1 MYDMRMTWV
10 VIGLGNPDEEYARTR
25 HNAGRMMVQKF
36 AEKHGFSEWKEES
49 RARSFI
55 ARGMIGKSI
64 AVAVLPNTYMNKS
77 GLAALHYIKSV
88 KAAEKLVVVYDD
100 LDLPLGAIKIS
111 FDRGSGGHKGIDSI
125 AAAVKTKRFVRIR
138 LGISKENKDG
148 VAKKPQG
155 EAEVE
160 KFILGEFKADEMQA
174 LKSVFKKAGEAL
186 ELIVSDGREIA
197 MNKFN

>member
-1 MYDMRMTWV
+1 MTWV
-10 VIGLGNPDEEYARTR
+10 IIGLGNPDEEYARTR

-55 ARGMIGKSI
+55 ARGMIGKNI

-77 GLAALHYIKSV
+77 GIAAAHYVKSV
-88 KAAEKLVVVYDD
+88 KAAEKLIAVYDE
-100 LDLPLGAIKIS
+100 LDLPLGVIKIS
-111 FDRGSGGHKGIDSI
+111 FDRGSGGHRGVDSI
-125 AAAVKTKRFVRIR
+125 ATAVKTKRFVRIR
-138 LGISKENKDG
+138 IGISKEDKDG

-174 LKSVFKKAGEAL
+174 LKGVFKKAGEAL
-186 ELIVSDGREIA
+186 EAIVSDGREIA
-197 MNKFN
+197 MNRFN